1 MNLLVTGIGVAL
13 VAGFFWANKGKKS
26 KGTPVEDSDA
36 IRVALESSN
45 VSGKDK
51 PQPQPQGL
59 ARRDP
64 LTSETGTG
72 SDHETGIS

>member
-51 PQPQPQGL
+51 PQPQGL

-72 SDHETGIS
+72 SDHDTGIS

>member
-13 VAGFFWANKGKKS
+13 IGGFLWMNKSKKS
-26 KGTPVEDSDA
+26 KGTPVQDSDA
-36 IRVALESSN
+36 IRAAVESSN
-45 VSGKDK
+45 VGGKGK
-51 PQPQPQGL
+51 PQPQGL

-72 SDHETGIS
+72 ADHDTGID